1 MKKAVS
7 IGLFALFLYHTL
19 AYVLVFVGT
28 WWQAEH
34 DLTERLLVY
43 RSVDS
48 IVEFEIPLK
57 DKLDAHTISRTT
69 SDGFSY
75 RGQYYSV
82 VSMEV
87 QGNTL
92 HIAGLQSES
101 RSFWQG
107 DLLSFLNEHVT
118 GNTDSRQK
126 ANQFLKLLLKEYSP
140 TPRAVFNFLPL
151 SWREAIRIPDVP
163 FVVEARALPVHSPPP
178 EV

>member
-7 IGLFALFLYHTL
+7 IGLFGLFLYHTL

-34 DLTERLLVY
+34 DLSEQLMVY

-48 IVEFEIPLK
+48 MVEFQIPLK
-57 DKLDAHTISRTT
+57 GQPDASAITRTT

-82 VSMEV
+82 VSLEV
-87 QGNTL
+87 QGDVL
-92 HIAGLQSES
+92 HITGLQSES
-101 RSFWQG
+101 HSFWQS
-107 DLLSFLNEHVT
+107 DLLSFLNDHIT
-118 GNTDSRQK
+118 GATDPHKK
-126 ANQFLKLLLKEYSP
+126 ANQLLKFLLKEYSP
-140 TPRAVFNFLPL
+140 NPGSIFNFLAPG
-151 SWREAIRIPDVP
+151 WREAVRIPNVL
-163 FVVEARALPVHSPPP
+163 FVFAARALPVHSPPP

>member
-1 MKKAVS
+1 VKKLVS

-57 DKLDAHTISRTT
+57 DNLDASAITRTT

-75 RGQYYSV
+75 HGQYYAV
-82 VSMEV
+82 VSVEV
-87 QGNTL
+87 RGDTL

-101 RSFWQG
+101 QSFWQS
-107 DLLSFLNEHVT
+107 DLLSFLNDHVT
-118 GNTDSRQK
+118 GNTDAQRK
-126 ANQFLKLLLKEYSP
+126 ANQFLKLLLKEYST
-140 TPRAVFNFLPL
+140 TPRVVFSFLPPN
-151 SWREAIRIPDVP
+151 WREAVRIPDVS